1 MDNRGNENRVFL
13 FLQGPHGPFFAH
25 LAKMLN
31 ATGAACFKVGF
42 NRGDQFFWSNS
53 KAYIP
58 FRDAQDEW
66 PKRFDALLTS
76 HDVTDI
82 VVYGDTR
89 QIHAE
94 AIKIATKRN
103 IQIHVFEEGYLRP
116 YWVTYERGGS
126 NGHSRLMN
134 MTIEDMRAALDR
146 SDATMPLPPAHWGD
160 MRQHIFYGA
169 AYHWF
174 VMFLNGK
181 YPNFKPHRSLSVSS
195 EFGLYIKRLLTM
207 PYNRIHRRIATTRIA
222 WGGFPYHLVLL
233 QLEHDASF
241 QIHSRFGTMAEFLEE
256 IIENFAK
263 FAPKHHHLVFKS
275 HPLEDGRAKI
285 RKSLKSICEKYGVT
299 DRVHYVRGGKLARLL
314 NAARSAITVNSTAGQ
329 QVLWRGIP
337 LKIFGRAIYD
347 KPEFVSELPLP
358 EFFDAPKRPDT
369 QAYRDFRQ
377 YLLETSQVPGGFYS
391 RKGRQQLLRLVVD
404 MILDPSDPYDSLRAG
419 TAAPRQQLRIVSTGA
434 DS

>member
-1 MDNRGNENRVFL
+1 MDNRGNQNRAFL
-13 FLQGPHGPFFAH
+13 FLQGPHGPFFTH

-42 NRGDQFFWSNS
+42 NRGDQFFWSNA
-53 KAYIP
+53 KTYIP
-58 FRDAQDEW
+58 FRDTIEEW
-66 PKRFDALLTS
+66 PDRFDALLTS

-82 VVYGDTR
+82 VLYGDTR

-116 YWVTYERGGS
+116 YWVTYERGGT
-126 NGHSRLMN
+126 NGHSRLMD
-134 MTIEDMRAALDR
+134 MTVEDMRTALDR
-146 SDATMPLPPAHWGD
+146 PDATMPLPPAHWGD

-174 VMFLNGK
+174 VMFLNGQ

-207 PYNRIHRRIATTRIA
+207 PYNRIHRRIATSRIA

-256 IIENFAK
+256 IVENFAK
-263 FAPKHHHLVFKS
+263 SAPKHHHLVFKP
-275 HPLEDGRAKI
+275 HPDVIAGLRKGHIDPETALEFCDQILGNANIAEVLDQVDVVHTITSLTGFEALLRGRDVTTYGAPFYAGWGLTSDLGKTPARRQRQI
-285 RKSLKSICEKYGVT
+285 TVEELVHSTLIDYPRYWDPVTKSITTVEGILHRLET
-299 DRVHYVRGGKLARLL
+299 DGLPRPAPFYRLL
-314 NAARSAITVNSTAGQ
+314 SKVQGLFASADPF
-329 QVLWRGIP
+329 WR
-337 LKIFGRAIYD
+337 
-347 KPEFVSELPLP
+347 
-358 EFFDAPKRPDT
+358 
-369 QAYRDFRQ
+369 
-377 YLLETSQVPGGFYS
+377 
-391 RKGRQQLLRLVVD
+391 
-404 MILDPSDPYDSLRAG
+404 
-419 TAAPRQQLRIVSTGA
+419 
-434 DS
+434 